1 MYNIKLIPYLALYK
15 YMFTLLHRGLL
26 WKVLDFQAT
35 SNCSSSF
42 QWKATI
48 FPKSNSFQLASVLWE
63 KYTSIHNKYK
73 HRMDKLSNGS
83 SKKHNWIFHST
94 NILKTLFLY
103 FLVFEKLCGCQTF
116 LCNENTKKWW
126 HLCSLEYG
134 EIGWH
139 WSKEIFQ
146 WCPEIEY
153 ELLIIVKLCSKLSQP
168 FLVEKELHYDNVIR
182 LCFTVFLVWIALRN
196 ASEGSLIIL
205 KMTAV
210 ENCLKTTRIYR
221 IIRSIRETLLFGREI
236 YPDMFFFF
244 AFLSQ
249 CWSFGKWKAW
259 KLMKFWENFLVFEY
273 FWIVWR
279 SPIWKTVVSSISGVC
294 WWNTE

>member
-1 MYNIKLIPYLALYK
+1 MKIQKNHGIYVP
-15 YMFTLLHRGLL
+15 
-26 WKVLDFQAT
+26 
-35 SNCSSSF
+35 SNMASDGTDL
-42 QWKATI
+42 KK
-48 FPKSNSFQLASVLWE
+48 FPNVVQRSN
-63 KYTSIHNKYK
+63 T
-73 HRMDKLSNGS
+73 
-83 SKKHNWIFHST
+83 
-94 NILKTLFLY
+94 
-103 FLVFEKLCGCQTF
+103 
-116 LCNENTKKWW
+116 
-126 HLCSLEYG
+126 
-134 EIGWH
+134 
-139 WSKEIFQ
+139 
-146 WCPEIEY
+146 
-153 ELLIIVKLCSKLSQP
+153 LLIIVQLRSKLLQP

-236 YPDMFFFF
+236 YPDMFFIF

>member
-1 MYNIKLIPYLALYK
+1 M
-15 YMFTLLHRGLL
+15 
-26 WKVLDFQAT
+26 
-35 SNCSSSF
+35 
-42 QWKATI
+42 
-48 FPKSNSFQLASVLWE
+48 
-63 KYTSIHNKYK
+63 
-73 HRMDKLSNGS
+73 
-83 SKKHNWIFHST
+83 
-94 NILKTLFLY
+94 KTLFLY

-182 LCFTVFLVWIALRN
+182 LCITVFLVWIALRN

-210 ENCLKTTRIYR
+210 KNCLKTTRIYR
-221 IIRSIRETLLFGREI
+221 IICSIRERRCFSEERSFQI
-236 YPDMFFFF
+236 CHYVC
-244 AFLSQ
+244 FLNPIFIFSEME
-249 CWSFGKWKAW
+249 SEAW
-259 KLMKFWENFLVFEY
+259 KLMKFWEQ
-273 FWIVWR
+273 
-279 SPIWKTVVSSISGVC
+279 IWM
-294 WWNTE
+294 